1 MSASEAS
8 KSRAKHGT
16 KASTDLAVVGIC
28 DTMFARA
35 DMGFLAEKTIKE
47 YVLKKIE
54 IKRVTVP
61 GIKDLPVACKK
72 LIEEKNCD
80 IVLALGMVGKEEID
94 QMCAH
99 EASQGLIQ
107 AQLMTN
113 THILGVFIHENE
125 AKNDEQL
132 KEIMHD
138 RTVAHAKNAVDM
150 LLAPQKLR
158 ENAGHAK
165 RQGSKDA
172 NWFEL

>member
-1 MSASEAS
+1 M
-8 KSRAKHGT
+8 KI
-16 KASTDLAVVGIC
+16 GIC

-35 DMGFLAEKTIKE
+35 DMGSIAEKTIKGYATE
-47 YVLKKIE
+47 KIE
-54 IKRVTVP
+54 IVRETVP

-80 IVLALGMVGKEEID
+80 IVLAFGMVGKEEID

-125 AKNDEQL
+125 AKNDDEL
-132 KEIMHD
+132 KEIMRH
-138 RTVAHAKNAVDM
+138 RTTEHAKNAVDM
-150 LLAPQKLR
+150 LLAPQKIR
-158 ENAGHAK
+158 ENAGRAK

-172 NWFEL
+172 ISFEL